1 MNNHRGF
8 SLIELMIAVALF
20 ATLITIGVPSFI
32 TLTESNRVTADT
44 NDLIS
49 ALSLARSEA
58 LKRGQRISL
67 CSTTDGAS
75 CADDTDWTTGWV
87 VFLDFDG
94 DGAVDSGDGDE
105 ILRAW
110 EAVEG
115 DTSVT
120 GSAEFLTYQGNGSA
134 ATFNLNL
141 AVPDNADQSRRICI
155 SLSGHNWVNSPSSSC

>member
-1 MNNHRGF
+1 MNKQKGF

-32 TLTESNRVTADT
+32 TLTESNRITSDT

-58 LKRGQRISL
+58 LKRGDRISL
-67 CSTTDGAS
+67 CSSTDGAS
-75 CADDTDWTTGWV
+75 CADDTDWTTGWI
-87 VFLDFDG
+87 VFLDDDG
-94 DGAVDSGDGDE
+94 DGVVDAGDGDDV
-105 ILRAW
+105 LRAW

-115 DTSVT
+115 DTNVA

-134 ATFNLNL
+134 ATHNFNLTI
-141 AVPDNADQSRRICI
+141 PGNADQSRRI
-155 SLSGHNWVNSPSSSC
+155 LLH